1 MPAPDDLVTPPTP
14 IPRTSG
20 NPRTPAPG
28 NSPGINPGASLG
40 SAPATPPGSPGRPPA
55 AVADSSSTP
64 TIPPT
69 TSVMTGPSLMAKLS
83 TDQLLATYRAM
94 RSARTTN
101 GIEAELATGGDAFF
115 HLPTTGHE
123 SVAAWNAFL
132 KPQDW
137 VHTHYR
143 DQALWLARGIEPKA
157 FFDAALG
164 NADNYSHGRQMVGFQ
179 ASRKLNM
186 PSTVVPVANNCLQAV
201 GIAAHLE
208 EQRQLGL
215 DKSNAIV
222 LCGMGDGTTQQ
233 GEVYEAIAETVRRQL
248 PVLFYIMDNGYA
260 ISTPTAGQTFF
271 NTPHGP
277 AESFYGLPIHR
288 FDGRRLLP
296 EMPRMGSV
304 VQQVRT
310 QRGPAIAVVRVDR
323 LSSHTNADDHRVYR
337 PAETIEHLK
346 ETSDPL
352 VNFRAALLDH
362 GIAEAKLSAIDAE
375 LEKDIRHASE
385 LSRRIADPETT
396 YTAKREL
403 PDKLKP
409 NADEY
414 RGVPVAPQGSGTS
427 VPVSDDQKSLMM
439 IEAMRE
445 ALRNRL
451 ATDDRVVLLGEDI
464 EDPKGDVFG
473 VTRGLSTA
481 YPGRV
486 QNTALSE
493 PTIIGGAIGRAMAGA
508 RPVGFIQF
516 ADFLPNGISQ
526 IISELGSIY
535 WRTGG
540 EFECPVILMIT
551 CGAYRPG
558 LGPFHANT
566 YESLLAHIPG
576 IDLVMPSTAGDAA
589 GLLNAAFESGRP
601 TIFMYPKV
609 CLNDRSHATSN
620 DIDKHLVPLG
630 KAHRVTE
637 GTDLTLVG
645 WGSTMPILRDVA
657 AEITKQSDRTVDLF
671 DLRSLSPWDRD
682 TLAASARC
690 TGRLLVVHEDN
701 LTAGFGAEVL
711 AGVTEDVTADG
722 KTPGFRGRRVTRPD
736 VYVPTNY
743 KNQLEILPSFR
754 GTLTAA
760 CELLD
765 LNVSFG
771 EATSV
776 GTSPNDSSQGE
787 LVVIEA
793 MGSAPTDQLVTVAG
807 WKIAVGDTVTNGQI
821 IADLEAD
828 KAVFEYSAPF
838 DATVEELIVPEG
850 DQVDVGEPLLKLRKP
865 AVGLPTSVGMGTKDP
880 LAAPIVKRPT
890 REDRGTPKIT
900 DPRKA
905 DDSTKKTP
913 GGALGIA
920 PVRVGGRKVRVYL
933 SPVHYAE
940 GRDRLTN
947 ADLIRRFPEYTSAD
961 IIKRTGIE
969 SRPYCA
975 HNQNALSMA
984 VDAAEKALAAEG
996 LTLEDLTGIV
1006 CHTTTPP
1013 LNTPSMACMV
1023 LNALDPTSKAEL
1035 MVYDVNAACSGW
1047 LYALDAAH
1055 NTIQHNPDSAVLVVT
1070 TECLSRVVNPNDFG
1084 TAILFGD
1091 AATATIAR
1099 GSVESAQGV
1108 RASAR
1113 MDSKIPA
1120 GSMIL
1125 SQPVLAGKADPAAS
1139 LTVGFEGRGHIAM
1152 DGKKVFSE
1160 AVRAMTKMTNQAF
1173 EKSGAP
1179 LDDLTWLVPH
1189 QANQRIFEAARVRL
1203 KIPAEKI
1210 IDLIAHH
1217 GNTSSSSIPLSIA
1230 KSTEK
1235 FRSGDIVG
1243 VCAFGGGFTFGA
1255 AILEIV

>member
-1 MPAPDDLVTPPTP
+1 MSSPDDLITPPD
-14 IPRTSG
+14 PRPRNSG
-20 NPRTPAPG
+20 NPRTPARHR
-28 NSPGINPGASLG
+28 SPGDE
-40 SAPATPPGSPGRPPA
+40 APPPPPA
-55 AVADSSSTP
+55 A
-64 TIPPT
+64 
-69 TSVMTGPSLMAKLS
+69 SVMAGPSLMAKLS

-94 RSARTTN
+94 RCARTTN
-101 GIEAELATGGDAFF
+101 GIEAELATGGDSFF

-132 KPQDW
+132 KPEDW

-179 ASRKLNM
+179 ASRQLNM

-208 EQRQLGL
+208 EQRQLGH
-215 DKSNAIV
+215 DTSNAVV

-296 EMPRMGSV
+296 EMPRMGAL

-310 QRGPAIAVVRVDR
+310 QRGPALAVVRVDR

-352 VNFRAALLDH
+352 ANFRAALIDH
-362 GIAEAKLSAIDAE
+362 GVAEQTLDAIDAE
-375 LEKDIRHASE
+375 LEQDIRLQSE
-385 LSRRIADPETT
+385 LARRVADPETT
-396 YTAKREL
+396 YTAKRDL
-403 PDKLKP
+403 PVKLQP
-409 NADEY
+409 DADEY
-414 RGVPVAPQGSGTS
+414 RGDADGAGGG
-427 VPVSDDQKSLMM
+427 LLM

-445 ALRNRL
+445 ALRHRL
-451 ATDDRVVLLGEDI
+451 ETDGRVVLLGEDI

-486 QNTALSE
+486 QNTALTE

-566 YESLLAHIPG
+566 YESLLTHIPG
-576 IDLVMPSTAGDAA
+576 IDVVMPSTAGDAG

-601 TIFMYPKV
+601 TVFLYPKV
-609 CLNDRSHATSN
+609 CLNDRAHATSN
-620 DIDKHLVPLG
+620 DIENHLVPLG

-637 GTDLTLVG
+637 GDDLTLVG

-657 AEITKQSDRTVDLF
+657 AEITRQTDRAVDLY

-682 TLAASARC
+682 TLAASARR

-701 LTAGFGAEVL
+701 LTSGFGAEVL

-736 VYVPTNY
+736 VYVPCNY
-743 KNQLEILPSFR
+743 ANQLEVLPSFR

-760 CELLD
+760 CEMLGLEVD
-765 LNVSFG
+765 FG
-771 EATSV
+771 GAPTSAP
-776 GTSPNDSSQGE
+776 GYAPTGGGDSGAGE
-787 LVVIEA
+787 VVVIEA
-793 MGSAPTDQLVTVAG
+793 MGSAPTDQLVTVDT
-807 WKIAVGDTVTNGQI
+807 WKVTVGDAVTNGQI

-838 DATVEELIVPEG
+838 DAVVEELTVPEG
-850 DQVDVGEPLLKLRKP
+850 EQVDVGEPLLKLRKP
-865 AVGLPTSVGMGTKDP
+865 AAETEAREGSDADP

-890 REDRGTPKIT
+890 REDRGTPVIT
-900 DPRKA
+900 DPRQA
-905 DDSTKKTP
+905 DETQKKSS
-913 GGALGIA
+913 GGVA

-940 GRDRLTN
+940 GRERLTN
-947 ADLIRRFPEYTSAD
+947 ADLVRRFPDYSSED

-975 HNQNALSMA
+975 HDQNALSLA
-984 VDAAEKALAAEG
+984 IDAAKKALAAEN
-996 LTLEDLTGIV
+996 LTLDDLTGIV

-1023 LNALDPTSKAEL
+1023 LNALDPQGSAEL

-1070 TECLSRVVNPNDFG
+1070 TECLSRVVNPDDFG

-1099 GSVESAQGV
+1099 GSIEPEAGPQRNGAPDHS
-1108 RASAR
+1108 
-1113 MDSKIPA
+1113 DIPP

-1125 SQPVLAGKADPAAS
+1125 SQPVLAGKADPVNAI
-1139 LTVGFEGRGHIAM
+1139 TVGFEGRGHITM
-1152 DGKKVFSE
+1152 QGKRVFTE

-1173 EKSGAP
+1173 EKSGAGLED
-1179 LDDLTWLVPH
+1179 LDWLVPH
-1189 QANQRIFEAARVRL
+1189 QANARILEAARIRL
-1203 KIPAEKI
+1203 KIPEEKI
-1210 IDLIAHH
+1210 VNLIDAH
-1217 GNTSSSSIPLSIA
+1217 GNTSSSSIPLAIA
-1230 KSTEK
+1230 KSADQK
-1235 FRSGDIVG
+1235 FTPGNIVG

>member
-1 MPAPDDLVTPPTP
+1 MYPHQPP
-14 IPRTSG
+14 
-20 NPRTPAPG
+20 
-28 NSPGINPGASLG
+28 L
-40 SAPATPPGSPGRPPA
+40 
-55 AVADSSSTP
+55 
-64 TIPPT
+64 PT
-69 TSVMTGPSLMAKLS
+69 TSVMAGPSLMAKLS
-83 TDQLLATYRAM
+83 HDQLLATYRAM
-94 RSARTTN
+94 RAARTTN
-101 GIEAELATGGDAFF
+101 AIEAELATGGDSFF

-132 KPQDW
+132 KPEDW

-157 FFDAALG
+157 YFDAALC

-277 AESFYGLPIHR
+277 ADSFYGLPIHR
-288 FDGRRLLP
+288 FDGRRVLP
-296 EMPRMGSV
+296 EMPRMGAL

-310 QRGPAIAVVRVDR
+310 QRGPALAVVKVDR

-352 VNFRAALLDH
+352 VNLRAALIDH
-362 GIAEAKLSAIDAE
+362 GIAEAKLDAIDAE

-385 LSRRIADPETT
+385 LARRVADPETT
-396 YTAKREL
+396 IDAKREL
-403 PDKLKP
+403 PAKLRP
-409 NADEY
+409 DADEY
-414 RGVPVAPQGSGTS
+414 RGDLEKQAGDPADDDRGDARVAAPPPRHRRTRGPAGRRHRRPQG
-427 VPVSDDQKSLMM
+427 
-439 IEAMRE
+439 R
-445 ALRNRL
+445 
-451 ATDDRVVLLGEDI
+451 RVRR
-464 EDPKGDVFG
+464 DPRPLHRV
-473 VTRGLSTA
+473 
-481 YPGRV
+481 PGRV

-535 WRTGG
+535 WRSGG
-540 EFECPVILMIT
+540 EFECPVILMVT

-609 CLNDRSHATSN
+609 CLNDRSHATSP
-620 DIDKHLVPLG
+620 DIDKHLIPLG
-630 KAHRVTE
+630 KAHRETR
-637 GTDLTLVG
+637 GDDLTLVG

-657 AEITKQSDRTVDLF
+657 AEITQQSDRTVDLF

-682 TLAASARC
+682 TLAESARR

-711 AGVTEDVTADG
+711 AGVTEDVTN
-722 KTPGFRGRRVTRPD
+722 TPGQPHSDFRGRRVTRPD

-743 KNQLEILPSFR
+743 KNQLEVLPSFR

-765 LNVSFG
+765 LKVDFG
-771 EATSV
+771 SAASTGADPAGETSGV
-776 GTSPNDSSQGE
+776 GGE

-793 MGSAPTDQLVTVAG
+793 MGSAPTDQLVTVDS
-807 WKIAVGDTVTNGQI
+807 WKVAVGDQVTNGQI

-838 DATVEELIVPEG
+838 DATVEELVVAEG
-850 DQVDVGEPLLKLRKP
+850 EQVDVGEPLLKLRKP
-865 AVGLPTSVGMGTKDP
+865 APAGNPEADAAADP

-890 REDRGTPKIT
+890 REDRGTPVIT
-900 DPRKA
+900 DPRNSV
-905 DDSTKKTP
+905 DSSKKTS
-913 GGALGIA
+913 GGVA

-940 GRDRLTN
+940 GTDRLTN
-947 ADLIRRFPEYTSAD
+947 ADLVRRFPDYSSDD

-984 VDAAEKALAAEG
+984 IDAAKKALAAEN
-996 LTLEDLTGIV
+996 LTVDDLTGIV

-1023 LNALDPTSKAEL
+1023 LNALDPTGDAEL

-1047 LYALDAAH
+1047 LYALDTAH

-1070 TECLSRVVNPNDFG
+1070 TECALARGQPPPG
-1084 TAILFGD
+1084 LRHRAILFGD
-1091 AATATIAR
+1091 AATAF
-1099 GSVESAQGV
+1099 
-1108 RASAR
+1108 
-1113 MDSKIPA
+1113 D
-1120 GSMIL
+1120 
-1125 SQPVLAGKADPAAS
+1125 
-1139 LTVGFEGRGHIAM
+1139 RGHITMQGRGGRPRYQDDA
-1152 DGKKVFSE
+1152 
-1160 AVRAMTKMTNQAF
+1160 AF
-1173 EKSGAP
+1173 ERSGAGLED
-1179 LDDLTWLVPH
+1179 LDWLVPH
-1189 QANQRIFEAARVRL
+1189 QANARILEAARIRL
-1203 KIPAEKI
+1203 KEEKI
-1210 IDLIAHH
+1210 INLIDTH
-1217 GNTSSSSIPLSIA
+1217 GNTSSSSIPLAIA
-1230 KSTEK
+1230 KSAEAK
-1235 FRSGDIVG
+1235 FTPGNIVG
-1243 VCAFGGGFTFGA
+1243 VCAFGGGFTFWRSCDA
-1255 AILEIV
+1255 KRRSLI